1 MLLTRYLSLYSVG
14 SIFDAHRTLEL
25 MPLSTYEYLENKLL
39 SKQLSRSDAA
49 YLNFW
54 LGLQQHYVGK
64 QSAAISSFTSAVAAN
79 VATMSW
85 QPLWHLG
92 LSLCKS
98 LVNLMG
104 GKIRV
109 SSEPGAGSTFEFT
122 VKVEVETATA
132 GVTLAAV
139 PVPDARPLPPG
150 VKVLLVD
157 DNVINR
163 KLLDAVFQGEGLS
176 ICEVADGLEA
186 LAVLKF

>member
-1 MLLTRYLSLYSVG
+1 MLLTRYLSLYIVG

-79 VATMSW
+79 VASMSW

-92 LSLCKS
+92 LSLCK
-98 LVNLMG
+98 VDAAQARLM
-104 GKIRV
+104 IARV
-109 SSEPGAGSTFEFT
+109 VSEYPELRVYQDLERGIGHC
-122 VKVEVETATA
+122 VE
-132 GVTLAAV
+132 
-139 PVPDARPLPPG
+139 
-150 VKVLLVD
+150 
-157 DNVINR
+157 
-163 KLLDAVFQGEGLS
+163 
-176 ICEVADGLEA
+176 
-186 LAVLKF
+186 